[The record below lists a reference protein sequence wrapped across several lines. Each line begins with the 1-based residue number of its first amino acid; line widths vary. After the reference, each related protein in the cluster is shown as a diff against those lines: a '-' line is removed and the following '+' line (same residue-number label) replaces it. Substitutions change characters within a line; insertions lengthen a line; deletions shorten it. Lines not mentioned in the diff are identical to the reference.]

1 MKIIID
7 VNVIR
12 KRKYKED
19 LDDIDVLFE
28 VEFLDF
34 DDDDVK
40 IVEDFEF
47 RISKV
52 ENYNRN
58 IRKVVYDSLGF
69 SISLLDFL
77 RINISL

>member
-1 MKIIID
+1 M
-7 VNVIR
+7 
-12 KRKYKED
+12 
-19 LDDIDVLFE
+19 
-28 VEFLDF
+28 EFLDF

-58 IRKVVYDSLGF
+58 IYKGVYDNLGF

-77 RINISL
+77 RISISL

>member
-1 MKIIID
+1 M
-7 VNVIR
+7 
-12 KRKYKED
+12 
-19 LDDIDVLFE
+19 FE

-52 ENYNRN
+52 ENNNIN

>member
-1 MKIIID
+1 M
-7 VNVIR
+7 
-12 KRKYKED
+12 
-19 LDDIDVLFE
+19 FE

-47 RISKV
+47 GISKV

-58 IRKVVYDSLGF
+58 IYKVTYDNLGF
-69 SISLLDFL
+69 CISLLDFL
-77 RINISL
+77 RISNSL